1 VLEVFVQAFSTRAK
15 ALFKKI
21 FKNNI
26 LSNSAQTKMIIVSAP
41 SGAGK
46 TTIVKHLLKT
56 FQQLGFSVSATSRNI
71 REGEINGREYY
82 FVSSDD
88 FRIMIDQGKLLEWQE
103 VYPGSYYGT
112 QVSEVE
118 RITFNGLFPVF
129 DVDVVGGLNIKKMF
143 GDRALAVFIRPPSFE
158 ILESR
163 LRSRA
168 TESEENL
175 QKRLKKAKWE
185 LSFENDFDKVIVN
198 NKLEEALKE
207 TEILVKDFLGIS
219 E

>member
-1 VLEVFVQAFSTRAK
+1 M
-15 ALFKKI
+15 
-21 FKNNI
+21 
-26 LSNSAQTKMIIVSAP
+26 NSAKQKMIVVSAP

-56 FQQLGFSVSATSRNI
+56 FPQLGFSVSATSRKI

-82 FVSSDD
+82 FMTSDE
-88 FRIMIDQGKLLEWQE
+88 FRLMISQGKLLEWQE

-112 QVSEVE
+112 TVSEID
-118 RITFNGLFPVF
+118 RISSNGQFPVF

-143 GDRALAVFIRPPSFE
+143 EDKALAIFIRPPSYE

-168 TESEENL
+168 TDSEESL
-175 QKRLKKAKWE
+175 QKRLNKVKWE
-185 LSFENDFDKVIVN
+185 LTFEKDFDCVIVN
-198 NKLEEALKE
+198 DKLEDALQEAEL
-207 TEILVKDFLGIS
+207 LVDDFLKLTL
-219 E
+219 